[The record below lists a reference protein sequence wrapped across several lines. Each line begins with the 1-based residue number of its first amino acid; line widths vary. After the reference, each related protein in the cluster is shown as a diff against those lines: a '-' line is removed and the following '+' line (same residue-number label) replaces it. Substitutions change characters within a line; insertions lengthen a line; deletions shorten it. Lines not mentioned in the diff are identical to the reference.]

1 MPANSLDDERALTSV
16 SSSTHAWAE
25 PLRSNLTEGA
35 TKMVQHA
42 AAINALS
49 QSKTEEWGFTE
60 GDEIVPG
67 RHALRLLGGGR
78 LHEAY
83 VAFDDRLYAL
93 VVAKILRPRVV
104 ADPGAL
110 EGLAA
115 EARIVRSLNHPVVVR
130 CFDAVLAGDRPHL
143 VLEFLEG
150 PRLST
155 LLRKYGPVGLEQ
167 LLPLG
172 LELCSALH
180 YLSGHGVVHLDVKPR
195 NVIMGGP
202 PRLIDFS
209 IARVIDEARRLTTPI
224 GTDAYMA
231 PEQCAPDRL
240 GPVGPPADVW
250 GLGATMYEALT
261 RSLPFPTPKGRT
273 PQSAA
278 ARFPQMHDA
287 PVPLPDDVPG
297 VVSAVILSCLDPR
310 PEDRPTAVEV
320 AGALEPLVA
329 MLPRPRLIRWKPR

>member
-1 MPANSLDDERALTSV
+1 MMIR
-16 SSSTHAWAE
+16 
-25 PLRSNLTEGA
+25 
-35 TKMVQHA
+35 HA
-42 AAINALS
+42 AAIDAPVPS
-49 QSKTEEWGFTE
+49 HKEGWGFSE
-60 GDEIVPG
+60 GDEIVSG
-67 RHALRLLGGGR
+67 RHALKLLGGGR
-78 LHEAY
+78 RHEAY

-93 VVAKILRPRVV
+93 VVAKILRPALI

-110 EGLAA
+110 KALAA
-115 EARIVRSLNHPVVVR
+115 EARIVRGLNHPVVVR

-143 VLEFLEG
+143 ALEFLEG

-155 LLRKYGPVGLEQ
+155 LLRKYGPVALEQ

-172 LELCSALH
+172 LELCSALV
-180 YLSGHGVVHLDVKPR
+180 YLSGQGVVHLDVKPQ

-209 IARVIDEARRLTTPI
+209 IARGIDAAERLTAPI

-231 PEQCAPDRL
+231 PEQCAPERL

-261 RSLPFPTPKGRT
+261 RSLPFPRPEGRT
-273 PQSAA
+273 PSLPAV
-278 ARFPQMHDA
+278 RFPQMNDA
-287 PVPLPDDVPG
+287 PAPLPDDVPG
-297 VVSAVILSCLDPR
+297 EVRTVVLSCLEQR

-320 AGALEPLVA
+320 ARALEPLVT
-329 MLPRPRLIRWKPR
+329 MLPRPRLITWKPR

>member
-1 MPANSLDDERALTSV
+1 MGFNP
-16 SSSTHAWAE
+16 
-25 PLRSNLTEGA
+25 TEGA
-35 TKMVQHA
+35 TTVVQHA
-42 AAINALS
+42 TIGSSEPS
-49 QSKTEEWGFTE
+49 QAEEWGFTE

-67 RHALRLLGGGR
+67 RHALKLLGGGR
-78 LHEAY
+78 RHEAY
-83 VAFDDRLYAL
+83 VAFDDHLYAL
-93 VVAKILRPRVV
+93 VVAKILRPAVA

-110 EGLAA
+110 GGLAA
-115 EARIVRSLNHPVVVR
+115 EARIVRGLNHPVVVR

-155 LLRKYGPVGLEQ
+155 LLRKYGPVALEQ

-180 YLSGHGVVHLDVKPR
+180 YMSGQGVVHLDVKPR

-209 IARVIDEARRLTTPI
+209 IAEGIDAAARLTAPI

-231 PEQCAPDRL
+231 PEQCAPERL

-261 RSLPFPTPKGRT
+261 RSLPFPRPEGRT
-273 PQSAA
+273 PTWRAD
-278 ARFPQMHDA
+278 RFPQLREA
-287 PVPLPDDVPG
+287 PAPLPDDVPG
-297 VVSAVILSCLDPR
+297 VVSALVLSCLERR
-310 PEDRPTAVEV
+310 PEDRPTAMEL
-320 AGALEPLVA
+320 ARALEPLVA
-329 MLPRPRLIRWKPR
+329 MLPRPRLITWKPR

>member
-1 MPANSLDDERALTSV
+1 MMIR
-16 SSSTHAWAE
+16 
-25 PLRSNLTEGA
+25 
-35 TKMVQHA
+35 HA
-42 AAINALS
+42 ATIDAPVPS
-49 QSKTEEWGFTE
+49 QKDEWGFSE
-60 GDEIVPG
+60 GDEIVSG
-67 RHALRLLGGGR
+67 RHALKLLGGGR
-78 LHEAY
+78 RHEAY

-93 VVAKILRPRVV
+93 VVAKILRPALI

-110 EGLAA
+110 KALAA
-115 EARIVRSLNHPVVVR
+115 EARIVRGLNHPVVVR

-143 VLEFLEG
+143 ALEFLEG

-155 LLRKYGPVGLEQ
+155 LLRKYGPVALEQ

-172 LELCSALH
+172 LELCSALV
-180 YLSGHGVVHLDVKPR
+180 YLSGQGVVHLDVKPQ

-209 IARVIDEARRLTTPI
+209 IARGLDAAERLTAPI

-231 PEQCAPDRL
+231 PEQCAPERL

-261 RSLPFPTPKGRT
+261 RSLPFPRPEGRT
-273 PQSAA
+273 PSLPAV
-278 ARFPQMHDA
+278 RFPQMNDA
-287 PVPLPDDVPG
+287 PAPLPDDVPG
-297 VVSAVILSCLDPR
+297 VVRTVVLSCLEQR

-320 AGALEPLVA
+320 ARALEPLVA
-329 MLPRPRLIRWKPR
+329 MLPRPRLITWKPR